1 MNPLNRDSLLS
12 LHQYN
17 VYASRLV
24 LETAA
29 KMTAEELN
37 RPSSPSY
44 STVQGLLIH
53 ILQVEVFFLGLC
65 TGKNSLSRAD
75 FSEVIPLA
83 EIESA
88 FARVA
93 DARAAYLETV
103 SEAELKE
110 VIEAFIG
117 GKPYRLPRWQLLAQ
131 SLLQSIHHR
140 GELSIVMTSL
150 GYPLPTL
157 DPILQYVSESGQV
170 WGK

>member
-1 MNPLNRDSLLS
+1 MNPLNRDALLS

-17 VYASRLV
+17 VYAGRLV

-29 KMTAEELN
+29 KMTEEELN
-37 RPSSPSY
+37 RPSSPSH

-65 TGKNSLSRAD
+65 TGKNILSRAD
-75 FSEVIPLA
+75 FSEIIPLT
-83 EIESA
+83 EIKEA
-88 FARVA
+88 FTRVA
-93 DARAAYLETV
+93 NDRAAYLESV
-103 SEAELKE
+103 SEAELNE
-110 VIEAFIG
+110 VIEASIG
-117 GKPYRLPRWQLLAQ
+117 SRAYLLPRWQLLAQ